1 MYLTKL
7 PFWSIP
13 MLYAMVTVVLGVFFP
28 RLLYRY
34 LGSYHHGM
42 TVSAATAAFSA
53 VASGMLA
60 LTAIVFSLAYVMVQ
74 FSSSAYSPR
83 LVLWLSRAPILW
95 HAMGIFTATFLS
107 ASETAAR
114 THV

>member
-1 MYLTKL
+1 MFRKMYLTKL

-42 TVSAATAAFSA
+42 TV
-53 VASGMLA
+53 
-60 LTAIVFSLAYVMVQ
+60 
-74 FSSSAYSPR
+74 
-83 LVLWLSRAPILW
+83 
-95 HAMGIFTATFLS
+95 
-107 ASETAAR
+107 
-114 THV
+114 